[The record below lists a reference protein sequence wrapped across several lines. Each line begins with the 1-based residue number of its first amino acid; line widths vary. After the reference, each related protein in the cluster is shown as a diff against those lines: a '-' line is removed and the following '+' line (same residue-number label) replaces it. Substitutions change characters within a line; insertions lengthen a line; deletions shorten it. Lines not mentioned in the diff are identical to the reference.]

1 MQRDAA
7 SFVNQTA
14 KRSTRSESETTHSRG
29 LPRLLAGLLCLM
41 TPMVWATGWDART
54 TLTNTAVTGA
64 DIQQALNG
72 GLTPAFTQAFPVS
85 NFGLHVQVDRH
96 QMKNLPQD
104 LVYVGLGLST
114 RLPNGDYRLA
124 EGYLTDV
131 VLLPKGATD
140 NQQRQLVGQRLQ
152 GMAADFSRLMLQY
165 KSGTPASAPAATPS
179 APHWSNWP
187 NYQRGAPAGR

>member
-1 MQRDAA
+1 MKPNDARFEGRTA
-7 SFVNQTA
+7 HTATQT
-14 KRSTRSESETTHSRG
+14 ESSHSSK
-29 LPRLLAGLLCLM
+29 LSLLLAGLFGLM

-124 EGYLTDV
+124 EGYLTDI
-131 VLLPKGATD
+131 VLLPKGAND

-152 GMAADFSRLMLQY
+152 GMAADFSRLMVQY
-165 KSGTPASAPAATPS
+165 KSGTPASAPAAAPS